1 MHKTRKVK
9 DCQNHHKLKD
19 GRGMASPSKSPEE
32 AVLPTLVASRA
43 MRLCISVVLSHEVCG
58 NVRAAP
64 ETHTPRNAVPS

>member
-1 MHKTRKVK
+1 MPEPPEAQR
-9 DCQNHHKLKD
+9 
-19 GRGMASPSKSPEE
+19 RAWMASPSKSPEE

>member
-9 DCQNHHKLKD
+9 DRQNHQKLKD
-19 GRGMASPSKSPEE
+19 GHGMASPSKSPEE

-43 MRLCISVVLSHEVCG
+43 VRLCISLVLSHEVCG